1 MNLYEQIHPRLAKEY
16 AHIVDRYDSNGTI
29 IYVLALNVV
38 IFLVWQVA
46 HIGATSQRALPAL
59 RNLLPFMK
67 RHFLMDP
74 QVALKPSRWHTCLT
88 SMFSHQHAWH
98 IVANSMVLVSFGGI
112 VHQAVGRELW
122 LLIYIGGGVFGCLA
136 QILAKTKFP
145 VHGASAGV
153 LAILAANVLFSP
165 YDQKMGLM
173 FTPRSWYLP
182 KPDALALLIAVDL
195 VGLARGW
202 KFFAHAAH
210 LGGTAFGLASLWLLG
225 QTVGSTEHGE
235 CLYKSC
241 PYEGPLRMFYP
252 TGRGLIHEEDGDYRT
267 RIETNGKRRSMFIS
281 KISHPKQEN
290 VNGTSQL

>member
-1 MNLYEQIHPRLAKEY
+1 MQIVGVESLSCCLGDMIDTASRIVNAPSRSSRACSFVRSRVTRLSGRFASRPFLYGSAFMLPIGMNLYEQIHPRLAKEY

-122 LLIYIGGGVFGCLA
+122 LLIYIGKSFQHIFGGCCVVFGLLDC
-136 QILAKTKFP
+136 IGCFVAKPIRFRATSHGSQCAGAYELSFMPFKF
-145 VHGASAGV
+145 ASRYIVREAGWQTLFV
-153 LAILAANVLFSP
+153 LVKRTHSVRKVKIKVLSAFP
-165 YDQKMGLM
+165 DQ
-173 FTPRSWYLP
+173 
-182 KPDALALLIAVDL
+182 
-195 VGLARGW
+195 
-202 KFFAHAAH
+202 
-210 LGGTAFGLASLWLLG
+210 
-225 QTVGSTEHGE
+225 
-235 CLYKSC
+235 
-241 PYEGPLRMFYP
+241 
-252 TGRGLIHEEDGDYRT
+252 
-267 RIETNGKRRSMFIS
+267 
-281 KISHPKQEN
+281 
-290 VNGTSQL
+290 